1 MRAQTITTFAAAALA
16 LLAGTAP
23 LDAQA
28 RGRADERLPKGYE
41 PPRGMCRLWITGVPA
56 AQQPAPTD
64 CATAIRRRPENARV
78 VFGEP
83 SREGVD
89 LRRDDIRRELRPER
103 GAERAE
109 PTPASRARERE
120 AEPRTRTEP
129 ATRGGRPMP
138 AQPPRSRRPPG
149 SDHEE
154 LLAAEVAL
162 DLELLDALYSTAP
175 PGGAHPRSAD
185 GRAASRTRVGERG
198 RGRWAAPAERVLE
211 WAVGPDGE
219 PMSAWAIERLLRDE
233 LAYGAGYDGYD
244 GYGAAYPYAVPPGAL
259 PGYGR
264 VDARP
269 GECFDRD
276 FDGRCDALAGG
287 ADGCF
292 DRNRDGRCD
301 EARGYGNGAYDPR
314 GDGRARAGAYGEGD
328 AGSAYGLCFDRD
340 RDGRCD
346 EPWSADRRIPQTL
359 PEMRAAVEL
368 QRGVASYD
376 VERWLRRTDLQ
387 ARVADRDGD
396 GLPER
401 VTWLDPSGRVVQSW
415 TDRDGDGIADRVEL
429 YRDGLP
435 VQVIGR

>member
-1 MRAQTITTFAAAALA
+1 MRAQIFTTIAAAAA
-16 LLAGTAP
+16 VLLAGAAP
-23 LDAQA
+23 VDAQA
-28 RGRADERLPKGYE
+28 RGRADERVPKGYE
-41 PPRGMCRLWITGVPA
+41 PPRGMCRLWIAGVPA
-56 AQQPAPTD
+56 TQQPAPTD

-83 SREGVD
+83 AREGVD
-89 LRRDDIRRELRPER
+89 PRRDDIRRDLRPER
-103 GAERAE
+103 GAERAD
-109 PTPASRARERE
+109 PTSPAARARARERE
-120 AEPRTRTEP
+120 PEARPRTEP
-129 ATRGGRPMP
+129 ASRGGRPMP
-138 AQPPRSRRPPG
+138 SQAPRSRPPG
-149 SDHEE
+149 ADHEE

-162 DLELLDALYSTAP
+162 DLELLDALYATAP
-175 PGGAHPRSAD
+175 PTGADPRSAD
-185 GRAASRTRVGERG
+185 GRAAPRARVGERG
-198 RGRWAAPAERVLE
+198 RPRSAPAERVLD

-219 PMSAWAIERLLRDE
+219 PLSAWEIERLLRDE
-233 LAYGAGYDGYD
+233 LAFGPSPYGAP
-244 GYGAAYPYAVPPGAL
+244 YGYAVPPGAL
-259 PGYGR
+259 AGYGR

-292 DRNRDGRCD
+292 DRDRDGRCD
-301 EARGYGNGAYDPR
+301 EAYGYGGAYDPR
-314 GDGRARAGAYGEGD
+314 LDPDGRRRVDAFEG
-328 AGSAYGLCFDRD
+328 GQGGAYGLCFDRD

-359 PEMRAAVEL
+359 PEMRAAVGL